1 MTFIFK
7 IIRWNYR
14 NSFCNKKTYN
24 KKFSLLSKLRL
35 SYRLNILPNNYKIL
49 IKEKYPMLIND
60 IDKYSLG
67 NIKTLEDYE
76 NLIGENFIPDE

>member
-1 MTFIFK
+1 MHILILIEIIEIFLNK
-7 IIRWNYR
+7 KWYNK
-14 NSFCNKKTYN
+14 NSFT
-24 KKFSLLSKLRL
+24 SKLRL

-76 NLIGENFIPDE
+76 DLIEENFIPDE